1 MGKARVA
8 RLRSFGLY
16 ENLRVELEIEA
27 ERGLTDDEVLAL
39 AARVEKLSKQAV
51 AQAQGYSGTVE
62 SFSDKPVPWV
72 NTEEG

>member
-27 ERGLTDDEVLAL
+27 ERDLTDDEVLAL
-39 AARVEKLSKQAV
+39 AMRVEKLSKQAV
-51 AQAQGYSGTVE
+51 AQAQGY
-62 SFSDKPVPWV
+62 V
-72 NTEEG
+72 NAVDNFEDNKQEEE

>member
-27 ERGLTDDEVLAL
+27 DRDLTDDEVLAL
-39 AARVEKLSKQAV
+39 AMRVEKLSKRAV
-51 AQAQGYSGTVE
+51 AQAQGY
-62 SFSDKPVPWV
+62 V
-72 NTEEG
+72 NAVDNFEEE